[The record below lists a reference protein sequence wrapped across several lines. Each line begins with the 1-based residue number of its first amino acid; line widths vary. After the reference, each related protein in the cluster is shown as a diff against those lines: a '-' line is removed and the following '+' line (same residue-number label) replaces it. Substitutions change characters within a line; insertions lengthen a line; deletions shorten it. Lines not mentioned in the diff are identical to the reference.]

1 MILQKESLETNNRMK
16 NYDRHLMSAEKRT
29 SEKLKIKHRLWLSSY
44 LLMGLF
50 FSQGSMAT
58 QYATSFDCAAANT
71 VTEQVICKD
80 QKLASLNL
88 KLSQEYNELVN
99 NMKKSG
105 NQQKNLSYLLVSQ
118 EKWKKEKI
126 QCKGDSFCITDAY
139 GKRLAELGA
148 CYH

>member
-58 QYATSFDCAAANT
+58 QYATSFDCATANT

-80 QKLASLNL
+80 QKLASLDL
-88 KLSQEYNELVN
+88 QLSQEYNELVN

-105 NQQKNLSYLLVSQ
+105 NHKKISVISLSLRKNGKKRRSSAKVIVSV
-118 EKWKKEKI
+118 
-126 QCKGDSFCITDAY
+126 
-139 GKRLAELGA
+139 
-148 CYH
+148 